1 MSEHK
6 TFLDANHGPS
16 PDPTA
21 EWLGAYLDGELSAER
36 RAWVE
41 AHLQTCAACQADLEA
56 LASLSSLLHAEPLPP
71 ASLSPRDFARQVTG
85 RLPRPKQPIARQ
97 ALHGGLRY
105 TPLGLFAGWAFF
117 QAVLVVSSG
126 LFLVMQ
132 LFPEARAA
140 LAGLLPFASFAAGA
154 EPVGSGSTALSAL
167 LNAAGLLGPLPILG
181 PLGLLS
187 LGIGGLLAVL
197 FLAWLAGFWSHS
209 RNKEIN

>member
-6 TFLDANHGPS
+6 TFQDANHGPS

-41 AHLQTCAACQADLEA
+41 AHLQTCAACQADLDA

-154 EPVGSGSTALSAL
+154 EPVGSGSTGPERPAQRGWTSGAAPDAGPIGSVKPGYWRSAGRIISGM
-167 LNAAGLLGPLPILG
+167 AGR
-181 PLGLLS
+181 
-187 LGIGGLLAVL
+187 
-197 FLAWLAGFWSHS
+197 FLVSQP
-209 RNKEIN
+209 E